1 MTLISLNKVSVS
13 YENLK
18 ALNNVSFDIES
29 GDYICIVGE
38 NGSGKST
45 LVKSILGLVPVKSGE
60 IEYKALNKNEIGYLP
75 QQSASQKDFPASVYE
90 VVLSGCLNKCGLLPF
105 YSKAQKQ
112 LAEDNIELLGM
123 TAQRNKSFME
133 LSGGQQQRVLLARAL
148 CASSKMLVLDEP
160 VTGLDPLVTMEFYEL
175 IRKIVKE
182 KGITVLMVSH
192 DIETAVRH
200 ADKILHIDNT
210 VLFYGGRTEY
220 INSQVGK
227 KFVGGI
233 I

>member
-1 MTLISLNKVSVS
+1 
-13 YENLK
+13 
-18 ALNNVSFDIES
+18 
-29 GDYICIVGE
+29 
-38 NGSGKST
+38 
-45 LVKSILGLVPVKSGE
+45 
-60 IEYKALNKNEIGYLP
+60 
-75 QQSASQKDFPASVYE
+75 
-90 VVLSGCLNKCGLLPF
+90 
-105 YSKAQKQ
+105 
-112 LAEDNIELLGM
+112 M
-123 TAQRNKSFME
+123 TAQKNKSFME

-220 INSQVGK
+220 INSDVGK

-233 I
+233 M

>member
-60 IEYKALNKNEIGYLP
+60 IEYKALSKTEIGYLP

-90 VVLSGCLNKCGLLPF
+90 VVISGCLNKCGLLPF
-105 YSKAQKQ
+105 YTKAQKK

-123 TAQRNKSFME
+123 TAQKNKSFME

-220 INSQVGK
+220 INSDVGK

-233 I
+233 M

>member
-60 IEYKALNKNEIGYLP
+60 IEYKALSKTEIGYLP

-90 VVLSGCLNKCGLLPF
+90 VVISGCLNKCGLLPF
-105 YSKAQKQ
+105 YSKAQKS
-112 LAEDNIELLGM
+112 LPKITL
-123 TAQRNKSFME
+123 SFW
-133 LSGGQQQRVLLARAL
+133 A
-148 CASSKMLVLDEP
+148 
-160 VTGLDPLVTMEFYEL
+160 
-175 IRKIVKE
+175 
-182 KGITVLMVSH
+182 
-192 DIETAVRH
+192 
-200 ADKILHIDNT
+200 
-210 VLFYGGRTEY
+210 
-220 INSQVGK
+220 
-227 KFVGGI
+227 
-233 I
+233 